1 MVQRVKPALVRERE
15 PAMLEKKKW
24 NETAKRSEGG
34 SRVGGLSRRMRG
46 RKKREGSSNSALQG
60 QIVAREILRASLAGS
75 QTIRGL
81 EQEERG

>member
-34 SRVGGLSRRMRG
+34 TGTGDDSAEARTDSRVSIIRPHQTRALVRLDISHVGLW
-46 RKKREGSSNSALQG
+46 GSTL
-60 QIVAREILRASLAGS
+60 I
-75 QTIRGL
+75 
-81 EQEERG
+81 

>member
-1 MVQRVKPALVRERE
+1 
-15 PAMLEKKKW
+15 MLEKKKW

-46 RKKREGSSNSALQG
+46 RKRREGSSNSALQG

-81 EQEERG
+81 EREERG

>member
-1 MVQRVKPALVRERE
+1 MVQQVKLALVWERE
-15 PAMLEKKKW
+15 PAMLERKKW
-24 NETAKRSEGG
+24 NENAKRSEGG

-46 RKKREGSSNSALQG
+46 RKRREGSSNSALQG

-75 QTIRGL
+75 QTIRGV